1 MSSLRRLTA
10 LLSGLLL
17 LQLAL
22 LGGRPSCAS
31 HAAAQT
37 NASTMAMHG
46 AHGAPDASLAAVQT
60 DACGTERAADRCTSM
75 PSCATTIGMPSGIV
89 TRVALVPVTSARLE
103 PAALHSHPAA
113 APDAPPPRG

>member
-31 HAAAQT
+31 HAAGSH
-37 NASTMAMHG
+37 ASTMAMQG
-46 AHGAPDASLAAVQT
+46 AHGAHDAALAAVPT
-60 DACGTERAADRCTSM
+60 DACGTERAADRCASM
-75 PSCATTIGMPSGIV
+75 PSCARAIGMPPGIV

>member
-1 MSSLRRLTA
+1 MWSIRRLTA

-22 LGGRPSCAS
+22 LGGRPSCAT
-31 HAAAQT
+31 HAAAT
-37 NASTMAMHG
+37 THASAMAMQG
-46 AHGAPDASLAAVQT
+46 AHGAHEASLVAAST

-75 PSCATTIGMPSGIV
+75 PSCARTIGMPSGIV
-89 TRVALVPVTSARLE
+89 MRVALVAVTSARLE